1 MINDLLKHRR
11 GTSPQM
17 LAISAGLH
25 IVAIAFL
32 IMSAKYFSVAPKVT
46 DLGVTNVKLVE
57 ARPLTKSAMEQLPQ
71 QAMEKTPEI
80 ASIEPSE
87 PARKPN
93 TEIEQLKTVFAKA
106 EPLAPAIQMKKRKQK
121 PEKIEPRKKPAEAK
135 PKTEK
140 PAKEPEKKLNS
151 NDFLEKRLAA
161 IKKDLETKK
170 SEKSRNRGASGLDT
184 PAGSGSSNDV
194 EIARWFEAVRNR
206 INSRWSVFG
215 DEHKAAR
222 VTIISIQIGDDGRL
236 LDASIDSSSGDR
248 FFDSSAMRAIH
259 QAAPFP
265 PMTADVSDRI
275 RAAGGLALRFTP
287 GGLQ

>member
-215 DEHKAAR
+215 DEQKAAR

-259 QAAPFP
+259 QASPFP

-275 RAAGGLALRFTP
+275 KAAGGLALRFTP

>member
-1 MINDLLKHRR
+1 
-11 GTSPQM
+11 M

-140 PAKEPEKKLNS
+140 PAKEPEKKPNS

-215 DEHKAAR
+215 DEQKAAR

-275 RAAGGLALRFTP
+275 KAAGGLALRFTP

>member
-215 DEHKAAR
+215 DEQKAAR

-275 RAAGGLALRFTP
+275 KAAGGLALRFTP

>member
-1 MINDLLKHRR
+1 
-11 GTSPQM
+11 M

-215 DEHKAAR
+215 DEQKAAR

-259 QAAPFP
+259 QASPFP

-275 RAAGGLALRFTP
+275 KAAGGLALRFTP